1 MTLYP
6 RYAGAPIDFEMIQI
20 DPKSADSNDLN
31 NAISS
36 VKRNGCAIKGNIES
50 RMNQPHI
57 KSRNVEMRN
66 ELDLFVNVL
75 HCKSVE
81 GIKTRHDD
89 VDVVV
94 VRQNTQGKPKFSF
107 RN

>member
-1 MTLYP
+1 
-6 RYAGAPIDFEMIQI
+6 
-20 DPKSADSNDLN
+20 
-31 NAISS
+31 
-36 VKRNGCAIKGNIES
+36 
-50 RMNQPHI
+50 MNQPHI

-94 VRQNTQGKPKFSF
+94 VRQNTQGKPKFPF
-107 RN
+107 MN